1 MEEKEG
7 GRESWMCR
15 WMGIR
20 REKGLHGWVMVG
32 CGDERIKVA
41 GCGYIE
47 KVERMDG

>member
-32 CGDERIKVA
+32 CGDT
-41 GCGYIE
+41 E